1 MSEFITLEDRNNS
14 LLNRREVKV
23 TFKNAAGRVKR
34 IDASEMLAKQFN
46 IDKKAVIP
54 VRMSGETGK
63 TDLHG
68 TFYIY
73 HNEEEAKKQLP
84 RYMILRTMP
93 KEERKKLINEE
104 KAARLKAKQAAAAKS
119 KGKTNRGK

>member
-1 MSEFITLEDRNNS
+1 
-14 LLNRREVKV
+14 
-23 TFKNAAGRVKR
+23 
-34 IDASEMLAKQFN
+34 
-46 IDKKAVIP
+46 
-54 VRMSGETGK
+54 
-63 TDLHG
+63 
-68 TFYIY
+68 
-73 HNEEEAKKQLP
+73 LP

>member
-1 MSEFITLEDRNNS
+1 
-14 LLNRREVKV
+14 
-23 TFKNAAGRVKR
+23 
-34 IDASEMLAKQFN
+34 MLAKQFN

-73 HNEEEAKKQLP
+73 RNEEEAKKQLP

>member
-1 MSEFITLEDRNNS
+1 MPQKCLQNNS
-14 LLNRREVKV
+14 ISIRRLSY
-23 TFKNAAGRVKR
+23 R
-34 IDASEMLAKQFN
+34 
-46 IDKKAVIP
+46 
-54 VRMSGETGK
+54 
-63 TDLHG
+63 
-68 TFYIY
+68 
-73 HNEEEAKKQLP
+73 NEEEAKKQLP